1 MRFGVV
7 GSRVNR
13 VGFRVQPCSP
23 ALLSANLYTS
33 ISPPSRTLSEL
44 VVDSSCATGRA
55 ILSPDAS
62 TGYWRFTNHEAS
74 RDAGSLDGE
83 HESRGAE
90 RRAGDGP
97 RLQWSGRRSLGAVW
111 RGTTRIRCVGLSYSR
126 VSAASSLSFFLMIII
141 RTTMRQVVS
150 LSLVTDTVRSRSH
163 PGHRRCFVLGR
174 TQTWMPRTRA
184 HAPVLSGLVF
194 SIVAVLLARTLETC
208 VPLAHCAQ
216 RATRNLPWPGS
227 LAES

>member
-1 MRFGVV
+1 MTGNTSRAAQNVV
-7 GSRVNR
+7 REMDPDCSGQGGGAWARSGGGRLGYGASGCHILGSR
-13 VGFRVQPCSP
+13 
-23 ALLSANLYTS
+23 
-33 ISPPSRTLSEL
+33 PPQVFL
-44 VVDSSCATGRA
+44 
-55 ILSPDAS
+55 
-62 TGYWRFTNHEAS
+62 
-74 RDAGSLDGE
+74 
-83 HESRGAE
+83 
-90 RRAGDGP
+90 
-97 RLQWSGRRSLGAVW
+97 
-111 RGTTRIRCVGLSYSR
+111 
-126 VSAASSLSFFLMIII
+126 FFLMIII

-194 SIVAVLLARTLETC
+194 LIVAVLLARTLETC